1 MLTTIPKPTAH
12 AGKGYAT
19 EALRGYLPT
28 YFAHVPSPTA
38 APGALGFDY
47 VQAETDADNIAS
59 QKVLLKCGFQLVE
72 TLTNAFDSPTMGLRD
87 TLIYK
92 VARPGVT
99 LESLGEVERPVRL
112 LEVMGRTGPG
122 NNINGCE
129 KVEEKEEF
137 VPPVQ

>member
-19 EALRGYLPT
+19 EALRAYLPT

-38 APGALGFDY
+38 SPGALGFDY

-87 TLIYK
+87 TLVYK

-99 LESLGEVERPVRL
+99 LESLGQVERPVRL
-112 LEVMGRTGPG
+112 LEVMGRAGPG
-122 NNINGCE
+122 KNGYG
-129 KVEEKEEF
+129 KVEEEEEEF